1 MKRTLNAGGQR
12 ESQWR
17 ARIAEQARSGQSV
30 AAWCQEQ
37 GIATPTFYWWKSRL
51 AKRPSKSV
59 PLVPQVD
66 RAPFIDLGTLPEP
79 MAAAGLD
86 IRLDLGNGIILTI
99 TRR

>member
-1 MKRTLNAGGQR
+1 MTHPANARQR

-17 ARIAEQARSGQSV
+17 ARIAAQARSGQSV
-30 AAWCQEQ
+30 AVYCREQ

-51 AKRPSKSV
+51 AKPKST
-59 PLVPQVD
+59 PASTLPGKPH
-66 RAPFIDLGTLPEP
+66 AAFIDLGALPEP
-79 MAAAGLD
+79 MPAAGLD